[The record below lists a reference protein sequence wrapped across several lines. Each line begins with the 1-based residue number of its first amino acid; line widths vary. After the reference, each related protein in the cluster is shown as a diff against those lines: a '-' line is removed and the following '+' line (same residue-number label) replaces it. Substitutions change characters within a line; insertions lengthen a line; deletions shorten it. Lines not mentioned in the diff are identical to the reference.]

1 MLFMP
6 TMVLRMMGSSE
17 YSTSAVILGM
27 TPSPTSGMSRPNSAN
42 EGTVNTAL
50 EMDVARLDAMSLR

>member
-1 MLFMP
+1 MA
-6 TMVLRMMGSSE
+6 GNS
-17 YSTSAVILGM
+17 
-27 TPSPTSGMSRPNSAN
+27 PSPTSGMSSPNSAN